1 MPILKEK
8 LLYLWELRPEIYQPR
23 LTCKRAPVTFTS
35 SFCLEKQS
43 EQILLIP
50 TLEITPWIVTVWLE
64 GEKMD
69 LHYHIKSSC
78 HVMAPCFCK
87 RWGMEELFLVGEAFV
102 TNRFA
107 QKTLWKPHRTWK
119 DDSIPYNLRI
129 PLRRQYL
136 TLWSSV
142 MGMLWNKISCATGD
156 K

>member
-1 MPILKEK
+1 MRIKTRNLSTPFNLQESSRYFHFIF
-8 LLYLWELRPEIYQPR
+8 LLGE
-23 LTCKRAPVTFTS
+23 T
-35 SFCLEKQS
+35 

-102 TNRFA
+102 INRFA

-136 TLWSSV
+136 TL
-142 MGMLWNKISCATGD
+142 
-156 K
+156 